1 MPSTTTIHFVPLPR
15 LVFPTPASL
24 FSREQNSR
32 PETTRSTSTA
42 GAGLTR
48 SETREDYGINNVIG
62 DQYYCDVI
70 REQLLH
76 LGINYEI
83 SVFGPNTRARI
94 FANFKHLLVQG
105 KIELLGNAEPL
116 LQLRNLREEKT
127 DRGQI
132 DVRPGGERKTIWQS
146 RWLQATLEAT
156 VPSGSFFDA
165 DRRTTTS
172 SEPDELLVASDLPEF
187 SMLYGRRSLPK
198 LCGSMTY
205 RITGVPTSGTKLTL
219 FDFMTS
225 AGAWQGLMPHIWH
238 ADPRA
243 D

>member
-1 MPSTTTIHFVPLPR
+1 MPSTTTIHFVLLPR
-15 LVFPTPASL
+15 LVFPTPAFL

-70 REQLLH
+70 RKQLLH

-105 KIELLGNAEPL
+105 KIELLGNAELL

-132 DVRPGGERKTIWQS
+132 DVRPGGGTKDDLAVAVALAASELSKRPSPPGPFLMPTGELQLLRNPMS
-146 RWLQATLEAT
+146 CSLQAICQNF
-156 VPSGSFFDA
+156 PCCM
-165 DRRTTTS
+165 
-172 SEPDELLVASDLPEF
+172 DEGVCQNFVDQRLTGQLA
-187 SMLYGRRSLPK
+187 
-198 LCGSMTY
+198 Y
-205 RITGVPTSGTKLTL
+205 R
-219 FDFMTS
+219 
-225 AGAWQGLMPHIWH
+225 
-238 ADPRA
+238 PRGQS
-243 D
+243 